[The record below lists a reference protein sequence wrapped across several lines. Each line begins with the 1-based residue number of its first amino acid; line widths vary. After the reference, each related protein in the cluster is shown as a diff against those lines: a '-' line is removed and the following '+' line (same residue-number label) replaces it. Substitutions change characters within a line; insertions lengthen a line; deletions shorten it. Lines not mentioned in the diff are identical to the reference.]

1 MSSKNCTSS
10 GAPCISAWARV
21 TARDPAPEPGRSCPL
36 SAHLPCSC
44 PRGGL
49 LVEVEVAWRTLLEP
63 EPVVVRRVLQ
73 ELGRLLEHVVFL
85 RPSLRIA
92 LGGFSLPRMFGFD
105 VVFGGLL
112 AEVILGQRL
121 GARVRA
127 SRLTRRGAGRRGR
140 RAGGRGPRLRPPR
153 RHRR

>member
-21 TARDPAPEPGRSCPL
+21 TARAPRPEPGSSCPL
-36 SAHLPCSC
+36 SADLPCSC

-92 LGGFSLPRMFGFD
+92 LGGFSLPPP
-105 VVFGGLL
+105 
-112 AEVILGQRL
+112 
-121 GARVRA
+121 VRFPPP
-127 SRLTRRGAGRRGR
+127 L
-140 RAGGRGPRLRPPR
+140 RGPPREGIPAEAPPTGVPPR
-153 RHRR
+153 HL

>member
-21 TARDPAPEPGRSCPL
+21 TARAPRPEPGSSCPL
-36 SAHLPCSC
+36 STDLPCSC
-44 PRGGL
+44 ARGGL

-73 ELGRLLEHVVFL
+73 ELRRLLDHVVFL

-92 LGGFSLPRMFGFD
+92 LGGFALPRMFGFD

-112 AEVILGQRL
+112 AEVILGQWL
-121 GARVRA
+121 GAGFRA
-127 SRLTRRGAGRRGR
+127 SRLS
-140 RAGGRGPRLRPPR
+140 GRG
-153 RHRR
+153 HG